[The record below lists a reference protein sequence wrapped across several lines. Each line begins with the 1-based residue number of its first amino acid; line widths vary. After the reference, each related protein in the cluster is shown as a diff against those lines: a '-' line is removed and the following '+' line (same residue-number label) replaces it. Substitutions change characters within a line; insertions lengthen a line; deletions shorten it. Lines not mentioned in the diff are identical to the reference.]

1 MLVLRGP
8 LKLRTT
14 FCHQLMVIVKSLA
27 QSTHRVDVAPSRKST
42 NFTFAYNWRR
52 SVARRL
58 ATSSLPP
65 AQPECT
71 PAPFLRFF
79 LLGSSSRRRVV
90 IPFGWLHPLI
100 KPYFVGETARCL
112 SPLLRQSPTSTLG
125 SKNNMICRPVR
136 RLVWEFRVMK

>member
-1 MLVLRGP
+1 MIARGLP
-8 LKLRTT
+8 
-14 FCHQLMVIVKSLA
+14 F
-27 QSTHRVDVAPSRKST
+27 HRVDVAPSCKST
-42 NFTFAYNWRR
+42 NFTFEYDWRR

-79 LLGSSSRRRVV
+79 LLVSSSRRRVV

-100 KPYFVGETARCL
+100 KPYLVGETARCL
-112 SPLLRQSPTSTLG
+112 SPLLRQSPTSTLE
-125 SKNNMICRPVR
+125 KNSNQSNLAPSVGWYGCFKR
-136 RLVWEFRVMK
+136 RNILLEYSPLPFLSINETV